1 MTLSG
6 SLPSLPQLSFKVPIP
21 VSPGDQPLLIF
32 MGCPSTLNQLRKEN
46 KNAKKLTHEKRPKN
60 TLHSKADVIRKL
72 SRREQPWEQGDMGTT
87 QALDKNTDFA
97 FKK

>member
-32 MGCPSTLNQLRKEN
+32 MGSPSTLNQLRKEN

-87 QALDKNTDFA
+87 QALDINTDFA